1 MEFFMPAQHFECVPT
16 IDYTFFARSVSHEED
31 KMCEEFCLTI
41 FFFFFIFFFLC
52 VRQQQQQ
59 KRD

>member
-41 FFFFFIFFFLC
+41 FLRFYISYIL
-52 VRQQQQQ
+52 QQQQPQQQ